1 MSCKYLCILSHEDD
15 RELYAGYPS
24 ACLCLTS
31 AAITAIT
38 SNMDSTIVSPSS
50 QLLYILNHQL
60 VADELAASIHVS
72 TPVLDVVDHAQ
83 LVSEADKE
91 AISSEKAQSAIHR

>member
-1 MSCKYLCILSHEDD
+1 MLRGISKRLSG
-15 RELYAGYPS
+15 LAS
-24 ACLCLTS
+24 
-31 AAITAIT
+31 TAVSDIT
-38 SNMDSTIVSPSS
+38 SSMDSTAVSPSS

-60 VADELAASIHVS
+60 TADELAASVHVS